1 MKVFCVP
8 GMRMVLAVKVLSSV
22 SRDRKLW
29 TGRSSWVR
37 LRAALWRAAGERCA
51 GRTTEVR
58 RLSAVSES

>member
-29 TGRSSWVR
+29 TGRSSWG
-37 LRAALWRAAGERCA
+37 AFAGGLVA
-51 GRTTEVR
+51 GGG
-58 RLSAVSES
+58 